1 MRIFILVA
9 LTSITLSLVA
19 CSNDEDADKKEAQKI
34 EGRWYTSLQ
43 IDEGQKVFSNNCAAC
58 HGSEGQGLT
67 EDWKKSMPDG
77 SYPPPPLNG
86 TAHTWHHSKEQLLR
100 TINNGG
106 IPLGGVM
113 PAFADKLT
121 EKEKEAVMAYF
132 MSLWPERIYEAWEQ
146 RNAN

>member
-1 MRIFILVA
+1 MRILILAV

-19 CSNDEDADKKEAQKI
+19 CSNEENDKKVEQKI

-43 IDEGQKVFSNNCAAC
+43 IAEGKKVFSSNCATC

-67 EDWKKSMPDG
+67 GDWKKSMPDG

-86 TAHTWHHSKEQLLR
+86 TAHAWHHSKEQLLR
-100 TINNGG
+100 TINTGG

-113 PAFADKLT
+113 PAFVDKLN

-132 MSLWPERIYEAWEQ
+132 MSLWTDRIYKAWEQ
-146 RNAN
+146 RNPS

>member
-1 MRIFILVA
+1 MKKLILTTF
-9 LTSITLSLVA
+9 TSITLSLVA
-19 CSNDEDADKKEAQKI
+19 CSNDGDDDKKVAQKI

-43 IDEGQKVFSNNCAAC
+43 ITEGKKVFGDNCAAC

-67 EDWKKSMPDG
+67 ENWKKSLPDD

-86 TAHTWHHSKEQLLR
+86 TAHTWHHSKQQLLR
-100 TINNGG
+100 TINSGG

-113 PAFADKLT
+113 PAFEDKLT

-132 MSLWPERIYEAWEQ
+132 MSLWPDRIYDAWNQ
-146 RNAN
+146 RNSQ

>member
-1 MRIFILVA
+1 MRILILTV

-19 CSNDEDADKKEAQKI
+19 CSNDEDDNKKVVQKV
-34 EGRWYTSLQ
+34 EGRWYTALQ
-43 IDEGQKVFSNNCAAC
+43 ISEGKKVFSNNCAAC
-58 HGSEGQGLT
+58 HGSQGQGLT
-67 EDWKKSMPDG
+67 ENWKKSMPDG

-86 TAHTWHHSKEQLLR
+86 TAHAWHHSKEQLLR
-100 TINNGG
+100 TINTGG

-132 MSLWPERIYEAWEQ
+132 MSLWTDRIYKAWEQ
-146 RNAN
+146 RNPN

>member
-1 MRIFILVA
+1 MRILILTA

-19 CSNDEDADKKEAQKI
+19 CSNDENDDKKVEKKI

-43 IDEGQKVFSNNCAAC
+43 ITEGKKVFSNNCAAC

-100 TINNGG
+100 TINSGG
-106 IPLGGVM
+106 IQLGGVM
-113 PAFADKLT
+113 PAFEDKLT

-132 MSLWPERIYEAWEQ
+132 MSLWTDRIYKAWEQ
-146 RNAN
+146 RNPS